1 MDCASYLTRIGF
13 AGRPRP
19 DFDTLRLLQ
28 RGHLQC
34 IPFENLDVQLGR
46 PVTLDPEAA
55 FSKLVTSRRGGWC
68 YEMNGLFLR
77 VLERIGFRAVPLTGA
92 VMRRERGSAAIG
104 NHLLLSVQ
112 LDQTY
117 VVDVGL
123 GDGPIEPIPL
133 KEGSYRQ
140 AWRRLA
146 LERLD
151 DGWWRLHN
159 HDRAFA
165 STLDFRHQM
174 ADWDLLAAKCR
185 WQQSSTESRLKQN
198 ALCLRHSVDG
208 TVALIGRVLKNVE
221 ERGVTER
228 LVNSADE
235 YVNVLNVR
243 FGIHLPEA
251 IGLWSAISRRHDELF
266 GSHASP

>member
-13 AGRPRP
+13 AGRARP

-28 RGHLQC
+28 RGHLQF
-34 IPFENLDVQLGR
+34 IPFENLDVKLGR

-55 FSKLVTSRRGGWC
+55 FSKLVTRRRGGWC

-77 VLERIGFRAVPLTGA
+77 VLERIGFRVLPLTGA
-92 VMRRERGSAAIG
+92 VMRRERGAAAIG

-133 KEGSYRQ
+133 KEGSYTQ
-140 AWRRLA
+140 AWRRLS

-151 DGWWRLHN
+151 DGWWRFHN
-159 HDRAFA
+159 HDHALA
-165 STLDFRHQM
+165 STLDFQHQR
-174 ADWDLLAAKCR
+174 ANWDLLAAKCR
-185 WQQSSTESRLKQN
+185 WQQTSAESRLKQN
-198 ALCLRHSVDG
+198 AVCLCHSVEG
-208 TVALIGRVLKNVE
+208 TVALIGRVLKNVG
-221 ERGVTER
+221 ERGATER
-228 LVNSADE
+228 TVNSADE
-235 YVNVLNVR
+235 YVKVLNVT
-243 FGIHLPEA
+243 FGIDLPEA
-251 IGLWSAISRRHDELF
+251 ISLWPAISLRHDELF
-266 GSHASP
+266 GSRAS

>member
-13 AGRPRP
+13 VGRPRP
-19 DFDTLRLLQ
+19 NFDTLRLLQ
-28 RGHLQC
+28 RGHLQF

-55 FSKLVTSRRGGWC
+55 FSKLVTHRRGGWC

-77 VLERIGFRAVPLTGA
+77 VLERIGFRVLPLTGA
-92 VMRRERGSAAIG
+92 VMRRERGPLAIG

-133 KEGSYRQ
+133 MEGSYRQ
-140 AWRRLA
+140 AWRTLA

-159 HDRAFA
+159 HDHAFA
-165 STLDFRHQM
+165 PTSDFQYQM
-174 ADWDLLAAKCR
+174 PDWELLAAKCR
-185 WQQSSTESRLKQN
+185 WQQSSAESRLKQN
-198 ALCLRHSVDG
+198 AVCLRHSVDG
-208 TVALIGRVLKNVE
+208 TVALIGRVLKNLD
-221 ERGVTER
+221 ERGFTER

-235 YVNVLNVR
+235 YVNVLNVT
-243 FGIHLPEA
+243 FGIDLPEA
-251 IGLWSAISRRHDELF
+251 TDLWPAISRRHDELF
-266 GSHASP
+266 GSRAS